1 MLRDACYDD
10 EKHSSPHYPEVMF
23 FIYIPVLS
31 ISGYSVPSLTSR
43 GASRRVSGNPPFRE
57 GTNTCICCK
66 IAVKIKT
73 AVDKKL

>member
-10 EKHSSPHYPEVMF
+10 GKHSSPHYPEVMF

-43 GASRRVSGNPPFRE
+43 GASRRVSGNSPFRE
-57 GTNTCICCK
+57 GTNICCK

-73 AVDKKL
+73 GVDKKL